1 MHGTGRKSK
10 VTRIF
15 TLFNN
20 STISTMSPY
29 YPTRKIP
36 HHQILV
42 NNLAAEI
49 SFQLYR
55 KKGGK
60 TEKLKTGRTE
70 NYLHEIFKSRRRKNY
85 KENVQRGYFLEHWK
99 HVSLQF
105 FPNLI
110 FMLDFLH
117 NFSLIF
123 FWELIKFFVWLT
135 HYFNKTYIFYWK
147 RPLNYVLCNA

>member
-85 KENVQRGYFLEHWK
+85 KENVQRGYFLEH
-99 HVSLQF
+99 
-105 FPNLI
+105 
-110 FMLDFLH
+110 
-117 NFSLIF
+117 
-123 FWELIKFFVWLT
+123 
-135 HYFNKTYIFYWK
+135 
-147 RPLNYVLCNA
+147 